1 MTSISAVFH
10 IKLQRDIHQ
19 SDKHFGY
26 VLDKWRCS
34 SRRRRDGEI
43 FSNSDCAAAVVQDL
57 DCLEPKNLV
66 SKYKTQK
73 KEHT

>member
-1 MTSISAVFH
+1 MN
-10 IKLQRDIHQ
+10 
-19 SDKHFGY
+19 DKPLPTHEPH
-26 VLDKWRCS
+26 S
-34 SRRRRDGEI
+34 SRRRDGEI